1 MKRVISV
8 IMNTSLP
15 AMFLLSLITGCITYT
30 GTGEELRMEIPA
42 YDSRATIIEY
52 TGYTVSFD
60 ENSKLP
66 VWVAYELT
74 ADETDGPI
82 NRNGRNFRPDERI
95 QLKQADSFDYKGSGW
110 SRGHM
115 APAGDFK
122 WDDKAMWDTFYYTN
136 CCPQDETLNN
146 GSWQTLEKKVRSLAR
161 KYKSVYV
168 VTGPLVGKNE
178 YGRIGSHGV
187 VVPDAF
193 YKALLVY
200 KDDGYHAIGF
210 VMYNI
215 PDTQRLI
222 DCYLSINDL
231 ETISGIDFF
240 PALENSIEETVED
253 SVDLSFWN
261 IR

>member
-1 MKRVISV
+1 MNLLQPVI
-8 IMNTSLP
+8 
-15 AMFLLSLITGCITYT
+15 FITGCIAYT
-30 GTGEELRMEIPA
+30 GGGEVIRMELPA
-42 YDSRATIIEY
+42 YDNSSANIIEY

-60 ENSKLP
+60 DNSKLP

-82 NRNGRNFRPDERI
+82 NRNGRNFRPDDKI
-95 QLKQADSFDYKGSGW
+95 MLKQADSFDYRRSGW

-122 WDDKAMWDTFYYTN
+122 WDDKAMGDTFYYTN

-168 VTGPLVGKNE
+168 VTGPLVVKNE
-178 YGRIGSHGV
+178 YGRIGPHGV

-200 KDDGYHAIGF
+200 KDEGYHAIGF

-215 PDTQRLI
+215 PDTQRLA

-240 PALENSIEETVED
+240 PALDDSIEETVED
-253 SVDLSFWN
+253 SVDLSFWH